1 MPTLWLLSGP
11 CGAGK
16 TTLSAL
22 LAGHISRKQSG
33 RQVCLLHGDDFHHAL
48 VGDEGSPA
56 ALPWPEV
63 LRFNWDCLLSAAAH
77 ALSRGL
83 DVVMDYVVEE
93 ELPLVRRL
101 AEDHGAS
108 LRYAVLTVPEETL
121 QQRLRQRGD
130 AGLIARALFLREKLQ
145 ALPEN
150 QGRLIDAR
158 DAAAELASI
167 LALPELLHCDID
179 NPAADGVS

>member
-1 MPTLWLLSGP
+1 MPTIWLLSGP

-16 TTLSAL
+16 TTLSSR
-22 LAGHISRKQSG
+22 LAEHLSHRQSG

-48 VGDEGSPA
+48 VGDERSPA
-56 ALPWPEV
+56 ALLWADV
-63 LRFNWDCLLSAAAH
+63 LRFNWDCLLSAAGH

-83 DVVMDYVVEE
+83 DVVLDYIVEE

-101 AEDHGAS
+101 AESRGAC
-108 LRYAVLTVPEETL
+108 LRYAVLTAPANM
-121 QQRLRQRGD
+121 LRQRLTLRGD
-130 AGLIARALFLREKLQ
+130 AQLIPRALILREKLH
-145 ALPEN
+145 AMPEN
-150 QGRLIDAR
+150 QGRLVDSSDS
-158 DAAAELASI
+158 DAALAAI